1 MLCNTRVLTQDELVR
16 KCQQAQR
23 KIEGERVRGSVGFSV
38 GLGFSRSAE
47 GN

>member
-23 KIEGERVRGSVGFSV
+23 KIEEERVVEAQKGTDDGY
-38 GLGFSRSAE
+38 
-47 GN
+47 